1 MAVLWG
7 SSTFMSLND
16 FRKAFILPTAAVV
29 LSSAFSPNT
38 HPDYMASSRWVK
50 WSGQT
55 SVRTI
60 KRDSHSNSKIW
71 YLLTYLFSCGAVLCS
86 AELLYWLVHL
96 LLPAFLRRRQML
108 NYLGWLM
115 LPANESVWNFN
126 FLIGGLGLTFWWC
139 TFLSKSL
146 CSWLLPAACN
156 IVQNF
161 I

>member
-1 MAVLWG
+1 MLTLWLMAVLWG

-115 LPANESVWNFN
+115 LPANESLWNFKLFN
-126 FLIGGLGLTFWWC
+126 WW
-139 TFLSKSL
+139 TWSIILMIHFFKQIFMFVAFTSRL
-146 CSWLLPAACN
+146 
-156 IVQNF
+156 
-161 I
+161 